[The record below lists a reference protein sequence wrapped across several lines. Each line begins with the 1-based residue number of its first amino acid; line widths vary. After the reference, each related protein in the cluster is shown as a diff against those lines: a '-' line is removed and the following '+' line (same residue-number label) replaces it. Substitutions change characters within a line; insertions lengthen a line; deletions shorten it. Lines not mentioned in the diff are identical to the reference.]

1 MGDDNEKEM
10 ETIITITKRPV
21 QKPEQKLTDKI
32 EKFSFDDLDLKK

>member
-1 MGDDNEKEM
+1 MAEDKKEEM

-21 QKPEQKLTDKI
+21 QKLEQKPTDKI